1 MFREEIRRWSVLFML
16 IACLGCLVSCSGSSD
31 KGTKSAEKVLS
42 AMLECPNEKLAPMNG
57 QYFALNETIA
67 PDPESVAAEQES
79 EYLRWQAELG
89 DCFNEK
95 DLQHFIGYS
104 NCRLYFHSIAESHSA
119 TISVSEVK
127 PEEPDKEV
135 QYFDVK
141 LQVTDANGEAKEC
154 ATRWKVEYNVDKAEL
169 LSNIELVDDGNIMD
183 LVS

>member
-1 MFREEIRRWSVLFML
+1 MFREEIRRWSILFVL

-89 DCFNEK
+89 DCFN
-95 DLQHFIGYS
+95 
-104 NCRLYFHSIAESHSA
+104 
-119 TISVSEVK
+119 
-127 PEEPDKEV
+127 
-135 QYFDVK
+135 
-141 LQVTDANGEAKEC
+141 
-154 ATRWKVEYNVDKAEL
+154 
-169 LSNIELVDDGNIMD
+169 
-183 LVS
+183 